1 MPRCPAPGTYLA
13 AKDVN
18 DSYSN
23 IVDLHYYGTEV
34 YDMWKSWM
42 GLDVATEMNKYAGV
56 QAGRQARVEVG
67 VLW

>member
-1 MPRCPAPGTYLA
+1 M
-13 AKDVN
+13 
-18 DSYSN
+18 
-23 IVDLHYYGTEV
+23 DLHYYGTEV